1 MSSVEGIRVD
11 IYFGDKI
18 GGSHWIYSCNIQKDM
33 VSPMLY
39 HEKDAVQFL
48 LGIQE
53 SFTRTDANTD
63 DDMKELI
70 DSTIVYLSE
79 MDKSKGFVIEVHNL

>member
-1 MSSVEGIRVD
+1 MNNVEGIRVD

-18 GGSHWIYSCNIQKDM
+18 GGSHWMYSCSIQKEM
-33 VSPMLY
+33 VSPVLY
-39 HEKDAVQFL
+39 HETDAVQFL

-53 SFTRTDANTD
+53 YFTRTDANTD

-79 MDKSKGFVIEVHNL
+79 MDKSKGFVIKVHNL